1 MGRFLRNTKGIE
13 RWAFSM
19 NQTEETIRSTRGL
32 PRISAIH
39 PKARLRLAGLG
50 LTALLGCLL
59 TIWVSRTTWQR
70 VEHLELE
77 FASLRAD
84 SFYLGVRMH
93 GGIQQL
99 NDTLLRYRLRG
110 EASDQES
117 FRQDAQQLKQWF
129 ESSRTNAATPYERQ
143 FFDQVGKVYDDYL
156 NESLMLLLA
165 GLERSKPGQVREF
178 PKSYEKVQQQSQ
190 QLLGLC
196 ESFIAAQRS
205 AFDHFLAESRKTL
218 TVFDRLLKLSLVL
231 LLVLAAVLMVLV
243 YRGMIVPLRFRL
255 TESQAIIARQE
266 KLAALGALAAGVA
279 HEIRNPL
286 TAIKFRLFSLR
297 KSLPAAD
304 HDNEDAAVIA
314 SEISRL
320 ERIVK
325 DFLEFARPSEPA
337 LVTVPAQRIAEEV
350 CSLLKGQLEKS
361 AIELRLE
368 STEPAWVRADTQ
380 QIKQVLINLIQ
391 NAADSIGEGGEIT
404 LRVHT
409 DGPASVLLEV
419 ADDGKG
425 ISPEVQQRL
434 FDPFFSTK
442 EGGTGLGLPIAARI
456 VEKHG
461 GQLHYHTKPNRAT
474 TFTIVLP
481 RASEHET

>member
-1 MGRFLRNTKGIE
+1 
-13 RWAFSM
+13 M
-19 NQTEETIRSTRGL
+19 NQMEETIRSTRGL
-32 PRISAIH
+32 SRINAIH
-39 PKARLRLAGLG
+39 PKARRRLAGLG
-50 LTALLGCLL
+50 LIALLGCLL
-59 TIWVSRTTWQR
+59 TVWVSRTTWQR
-70 VEHLELE
+70 VEHLERE
-77 FASLRAD
+77 FAALRAD

-117 FRQDAQQLKQWF
+117 FRQRAQELKQWF
-129 ESSRTNAATPYERQ
+129 ESSRTNAATPLERQ
-143 FFDQVGKVYDDYL
+143 FFDEVGTVYDDYL

-165 GLERSKPGQVREF
+165 GLERSKPNQVRDF
-178 PKSYEKVQQQSQ
+178 HRSYEKVQQQSQ
-190 QLLGLC
+190 QLLALC

-218 TVFDRLLKLSLVL
+218 RMFHRLLKLSVAL
-231 LLVLAAVLMVLV
+231 LLALAVVLV
-243 YRGMIVPLRFRL
+243 VLFYRGMIVPLRYQL

-266 KLAALGALAAGVA
+266 KLAALGVLAAGVA

-297 KSLPAAD
+297 KSLPVAD

-325 DFLEFARPSEPA
+325 DFLQFARPSEPA

-361 AIELRLE
+361 AIELKLE
-368 STEPAWVRADTQ
+368 SAEPAWVRADTQ

-391 NAADSIGEGGEIT
+391 NAADSIGQGGEII
-404 LRVHT
+404 LRVHHAAGSVRKG
-409 DGPASVLLEV
+409 GPPGVLLEV

-461 GQLHYHTKPNRAT
+461 GQLHYHTERNRGT

-481 RASEHET
+481 PADEHET